1 MKTSRSFKPGPDRFA
16 LARGDRETALRQTRS
31 RLILEGAWKVF
42 ARDGLDGA
50 TMRAIALEAGC
61 TTGAIYPLFPSK
73 EAIYASLL
81 AESLQRLFHHVSAA
95 VEGQQGFAPRLRA
108 GALAFVDYYR
118 ARADEVTLG
127 LYLWHGV
134 RPQGLSRDLDSELNR
149 RLGDTLAL
157 LQTNID
163 GVASAFSSE
172 VGTGSR
178 EENASKQKTRAPFRF
193 HRNGEGSRQKPGTAR
208 HEVAAL
214 FAFLIGALVV
224 NQTGRLK
231 TLGSS
236 LDGIVELH
244 IEALTDRLQA
254 SPGTNAVRSP

>member
-16 LARGDRETALRQTRS
+16 LARGGRETALRQTRS

-73 EAIYASLL
+73 EAIYAALL

-95 VEGQQGFAPRLRA
+95 VEGQQESAPRLRA

-157 LQTNID
+157 LQNNI
-163 GVASAFSSE
+163 
-172 VGTGSR
+172 
-178 EENASKQKTRAPFRF
+178 
-193 HRNGEGSRQKPGTAR
+193 GELAKQKPGTAR

-231 TLGSS
+231 TLGST

-244 IEALTDRLQA
+244 IEALADRLQTTAPRNRNHRGRAA
-254 SPGTNAVRSP
+254 SRR

>member
-16 LARGDRETALRQTRS
+16 LARGGRETALRQTRS

-73 EAIYASLL
+73 EAIYAALL
-81 AESLQRLFHHVSAA
+81 AESLQRLFHHVRAA
-95 VEGQQGFAPRLRA
+95 VEGQQESAPRLRA

-149 RLGDTLAL
+149 RLGETLAL
-157 LQTNID
+157 LQINID
-163 GVASAFSSE
+163 GVAKRKS
-172 VGTGSR
+172 
-178 EENASKQKTRAPFRF
+178 
-193 HRNGEGSRQKPGTAR
+193 GTAR

-231 TLGSS
+231 TLGST

-244 IEALTDRLQA
+244 IEALTDRLQVRSSS
-254 SPGTNAVRSP
+254 SPG

>member
-16 LARGDRETALRQTRS
+16 LARGGRETALRQTRS

-73 EAIYASLL
+73 EAIYAALL

-95 VEGQQGFAPRLRA
+95 VEGQQESAPRLRA

-149 RLGDTLAL
+149 RLGETLAL

-163 GVASAFSSE
+163 GVAKRKS
-172 VGTGSR
+172 
-178 EENASKQKTRAPFRF
+178 
-193 HRNGEGSRQKPGTAR
+193 GTAR

-231 TLGSS
+231 TLGST

-244 IEALTDRLQA
+244 IEALTDRLQVRSSS
-254 SPGTNAVRSP
+254 SPG

>member
-1 MKTSRSFKPGPDRFA
+1 MKTSRSLHPGPDRFA
-16 LARGDRETALRQTRS
+16 LTREDRETTLRQTRS

-73 EAIYASLL
+73 EAIYAALL
-81 AESLQRLFHHVSAA
+81 AESLQRLFSHVRAA
-95 VEGQQGFAPRLRA
+95 VEQREGSAARLRA
-108 GALAFVDYYR
+108 GALAFVEYYR

-157 LQTNID
+157 LQTNI
-163 GVASAFSSE
+163 
-172 VGTGSR
+172 
-178 EENASKQKTRAPFRF
+178 
-193 HRNGEGSRQKPGTAR
+193 GELAKQKPGTAR

-236 LDGIVELH
+236 LDRIVELH
-244 IEALTDRLQA
+244 IEALADRLQ
-254 SPGTNAVRSP
+254 GRSPSS

>member
-73 EAIYASLL
+73 EAIYAALL
-81 AESLQRLFHHVSAA
+81 AESLQRLFHHVSIALEGRQGSAA
-95 VEGQQGFAPRLRA
+95 RLRA

-157 LQTNID
+157 LQNNI
-163 GVASAFSSE
+163 GELAS
-172 VGTGSR
+172 
-178 EENASKQKTRAPFRF
+178 
-193 HRNGEGSRQKPGTAR
+193 QKPGTTR

-231 TLGSS
+231 TLGST
-236 LDGIVELH
+236 LDGIIELH
-244 IEALTDRLQA
+244 IAALTDRLQA
-254 SPGTNAVRSP
+254 SSRTA

>member
-16 LARGDRETALRQTRS
+16 LARGDRETALRQTRN

-42 ARDGLDGA
+42 ARDGFDGA

-61 TTGAIYPLFPSK
+61 TTGAIYPLFASK
-73 EAIYASLL
+73 EAIYAALL
-81 AESLQRLFHHVSAA
+81 AESLQRLFHHVRTA
-95 VEGQQGFAPRLRA
+95 VEGQQGSVPRLRA

-134 RPQGLSRDLDSELNR
+134 RPQGLSRDLDSDLNR

-163 GVASAFSSE
+163 GMA
-172 VGTGSR
+172 
-178 EENASKQKTRAPFRF
+178 
-193 HRNGEGSRQKPGTAR
+193 RQKPGTAR

-231 TLGSS
+231 TLGST

-254 SPGTNAVRSP
+254 RSSSSPG